1 MRSEL
6 VRPLAELLRSH
17 AVCRGDKLAYRD
29 HRRDVTYAELERN
42 TARLAGH
49 LASLGV
55 ERGDRVLICLG
66 NSVEVPESYLAVL
79 RAAAVA
85 IPVDPHSSPDELTHV
100 LRDSAANAVITDRPR
115 AERLAAV
122 LDRCGASGTP
132 LVVVDDSAAEYPY
145 ADLIG
150 TEPPYPARD
159 DLGLDEI
166 AWSLYT
172 SGTTGEPKG
181 VLATQRNALWS
192 VAACYAPQ
200 LGLSENELLLWPLP
214 LYHSL
219 AHVLCVVGVV
229 ATGATAH
236 ILPGYSAADVL
247 GAMRAEPFTMLA
259 GVPTMY
265 RHLLEAAADGMHA
278 PALRACLVTGAV
290 TTPDLR
296 LAFEETFGIP
306 LLDSYGSTETSGA
319 ITMTAPGGAPQGSC
333 GIPVPG
339 LAVRLVDPESRRD
352 VVTPGTEGEVWVS
365 GPNVMAGYHNR
376 PDATAEALQDGW
388 YRTGDVAR
396 RDELG
401 FLTITGR
408 LKELIIRGGE
418 NIHPGE
424 IEKALLGA
432 PGVSDVIVAGRLD
445 DRLGE
450 VPVAY
455 VVPAPDGDPDGRVLL
470 DLCRRRLA
478 PHKVPAEIYAI
489 DAVPRTGSGKP
500 MRRALAGKKA
510 DLLISD
516 AEISVPV
523 DTGENDVPAVRAG
536 LLASLGRL
544 LAYSDRLSVVSDLV
558 RAATAAVKGLSGLGE
573 VDPLRDFRSLGLNSM
588 AAVSL
593 RNRLAALTGLELAVT
608 IAFDHPTPAELAAE
622 LLHRLTGERAEVK
635 SRERRRTR
643 TGTWSA
649 EPVAIVGM
657 SCRYPGGVRSPEDL
671 WRLVENSTDAVGPFP
686 ADRGWDLAA
695 LYDEDPETP
704 GTSYVREGGF
714 LYDAGDFDAE
724 FFGISPREAL
734 AMDPQQRLLLET
746 SWEAIERA
754 GIDPTSLRGSRTG
767 VFAGVMFHDYATGG
781 VDLPADLEGY
791 LGTGSAGSVASGRV
805 SYVFG
810 LEGPAVTVDTACSSS
825 LVALHLA
832 AQALRS
838 GECDLALAGGVA
850 IMSTPSAFVEFSRQ
864 RGLSR
869 DGRCKPFAAAADG
882 TGWSEGTGMLLVERL
897 SDARRLGHRVLAVV
911 RGTAVNQDGASNGLT
926 APSGPSQQR
935 VIRQALDQARLSG
948 RDVDVVEA
956 HGTGTTLGDP
966 IEAQAVIATYGQDRD
981 AGLPV
986 YLGSLKSNIGHAQA
1000 AAGVGGV
1007 IKMVEAMRRGVVP
1020 ATLHVD
1026 EPSPH
1031 VDWSAGSV
1039 ELVTEARPWPA
1050 AERPRRAAVS
1060 SFGVSGTNAHVILEG
1075 VPAED
1080 EAEGD
1085 GRSPLVPW
1093 VVSGK
1098 SAAAVDAMTSRVRE
1112 FARQA
1117 PEALSADVGMSLA
1130 SRAVFGHRAVL
1141 LGELLVRGTAEPGDL
1156 AILFT
1161 GQGSQ
1166 RPGMG
1171 RELYTA
1177 FPIFAEAFDEVE
1189 RLTGLPL
1196 QEMVFADHADGPLD
1210 QTGIAQVAIFAVEVA
1225 LFRLTQWLGLRAT
1238 FVNGHSV
1245 GQIAAAHAAG
1255 VLSLPDACALVTARA
1270 RLMQALPG
1278 GGGMAAVELPEEEV
1292 ADALPDGVT
1301 IAAVNGP
1308 ADVVISGPEGAVT
1321 ALADR
1326 WRAAGVRVKRLAV
1339 SHAFHSPLMEPML
1352 QEFGQV
1358 VAGLSFRDPVIAG
1371 LPAEAADPAY
1381 WVAHVR
1387 EPVRFADMVQELGSR
1402 GVTRWLELGPDGVL
1416 TALAQRIVDADG
1428 HAFAAA
1434 MRSGRSEVETLLTAL
1449 STLWTAGTHVN
1460 WPTLLGAWGG
1470 RHLTSIPT
1478 YPFRHQRFWL
1488 AAGGKPDAA
1497 AAGLT
1502 AADHPLLGATTELA
1516 ASGGH
1521 LLTGRLSLESHP
1533 WLADHV
1539 VEGHI
1544 LFPGTAFVEL
1554 AIRASDAVGCSFVEE
1569 LTLHTPLVIPRLG
1582 AVYIQLA
1589 VGAADETGR
1598 RPVTIH
1604 SRPADVGET
1613 MPWLRHATGTVGNV
1627 GGPDAEPLTEWPP
1640 ASAVPIDIEGFIERR
1655 AAAGIAYGPLF
1666 RGLRAAWR
1674 SGDDV
1679 YAEVAFPGNDAEA
1692 RLFGLHPA
1700 LLDSALHSL
1709 EYMRRNGDDLA
1720 LPYAWTGV
1728 RLLASGAR
1736 TLRVK
1741 LVGDGHGPVRVSMA
1755 DEDGQPVATIAALTL
1770 RTLQPGWTGQ
1780 ADDGGLFDVTW
1791 EPLPFDAIEVEAEVA
1806 RCPAATGTD
1815 PTVAARAAI
1824 TWALGEIQRDL
1835 ADDAD
1840 RAGRPFVIVT
1850 RKAVAAIPGDDIDLA
1865 MAAVVGLVRSAQSE
1879 NPGRYMLV
1887 DVDGDAA
1894 SDRAV
1899 PGAVAAALRAG
1910 EPQLAIRAGQAL
1922 VLRLSG
1928 VAAGGGPELVPPAG
1942 SGRWRLDVVGTGA
1955 LESRLGLVPAPEA
1968 GRDLEP
1974 GQVRVSLRAAG
1985 VNFRD
1990 ALYALGLYPGEIT
2003 MGGEGAGIVI
2013 ETGPDVTEF
2022 APGDRVMGIVEGGF
2036 GPVAVADA
2044 RLITH
2049 LPDGWTFAQGASVPV
2064 AFLTAYYALTD
2075 LADLREGERLL
2086 VHAAAGGVGMAAV
2099 QLARH
2104 FGADVYATA
2113 STGKWGKVADLG
2125 VSLGHIA
2132 SSRTIEFADRF
2143 LSETAGQGVDVVLNS
2158 LVHEYTDA
2166 TLRLL
2171 PRGGRFLELGKI
2183 DIRDPGVIAA
2193 SYPGVSYQ
2201 AFDVSEAGPER
2212 IRAMLGE
2219 LLRLFREGALEPPPV
2234 RAWDVRSAVEAFRFV
2249 SAGRHVGKVVLT
2261 IPGDLMFGTGTVL
2274 VTGATGALGKLVT
2287 RHLAVTHGVRDFLL
2301 ASRRGSKAPG
2311 AADIAA
2317 ELTGGG
2323 ARVEFAACDTADRS
2337 ALERLLA
2344 GRSLSAVVHIAGIVD
2359 DGVITSL
2366 TPDRFDTV
2374 ARPKVDAAWYLH
2386 ELTSGMDLSA
2396 FVLFSSAAGVFG
2408 NPGQGNY
2415 AAANTFLDALARL
2428 RRSAGLPATA
2438 IAWGLWA
2445 ADSAMTRELDAASAH
2460 RTRRD
2465 AMVALSP
2472 EAALTLLDGAVA
2484 DPTHPALVA
2493 TRFDRAMLAGDAAS
2507 RSPLL
2512 AGLYRKPAVRQGA
2525 ADGSGSA
2532 QSEGRRLAR
2541 RLTGLAV
2548 RERDDLLLE
2557 LIRQRIAEVLGYAEL
2572 DSARL
2577 LSNTFKE
2584 LGFDSLTA
2592 IDLRNALAA
2601 ATGLRLPATLVFDY
2615 PTPAGLAPRLRELLS
2630 EAADDM
2636 PQVVSAPVAPPA
2648 QAPVASDSDA
2658 IVIVGMA
2665 CRYPGGVRSPG
2676 ELWRLIADGGDAVAG
2691 LPSDRNWDL
2700 DDLYDP
2706 DPDRYGRSY
2715 VREGAFLYDAAEFD
2729 AEFFGVSPREA
2740 LAMDPQQR
2748 LLLET
2753 SWEAI
2758 ERAGIDPTSLG
2769 GSRTGV
2775 FTGLISHDYN
2785 DLLRGS
2791 AESEGYRLVGTAG
2804 SVASGRVAYSLGLEG
2819 PAVTV
2824 DTACSSSL
2832 VALHLAVQSLRSGEC
2847 DLALAGGVTVMAT
2860 PGMFVEFSRQRGL
2873 SPDGRCKAF
2882 AAAADGTGWG
2892 EGVGLVLV
2900 ERLSDARRL
2909 GHRVLAV
2916 VRGSAVNQDGA
2927 SNGLTAPNGPSQQRV
2942 IRAALAQA
2950 GLAERD
2956 VDVVEAH
2963 GTGTQLGDPI
2973 EAQALLA
2980 TYGQG
2985 RDPGCPVL
2993 LGSVKS
2999 NIGHT
3004 QAASG
3009 VAGVI
3014 KMVEAMARGVVPA
3027 SLHVDEPSPHVDWSA
3042 GSVELVTEARPW
3054 PEVGRVRRA
3063 GVSSFGISGT
3073 NAHVIIEQAA
3083 PQETT
3088 PQETTPQETTP
3099 QETTPHETTP
3109 HETAPHETTPQET
3122 APQGRAPEGMS
3133 PGAVAVGVGGPV
3145 SVGPSVVPLVV
3156 SGKTPGA
3163 VAEMAARV
3171 RAFTAGAGLAAVADA
3186 GAGLA
3191 ARAVFE
3197 HRAVLVDGAV
3207 VEGTASAG
3215 ELAVLFTGQGSQ
3227 WAGMGRELYAGF
3239 PVFAEAFDEVEQLT
3253 GLPLRE
3259 VVFTDEEPGG
3269 ALDQTGV
3276 AQVAIFAVE
3285 VALWR
3290 LVGWLGVRPDAVSG
3304 HSVGLVA
3311 AAYAA
3316 GVLSLAD
3323 ACVLITARARLMQGL
3338 PAGGAM
3344 AAVEL
3349 PEDQVIGRLP
3359 EGVAVAAVNG
3369 PSSVVISGVAGAVDE
3384 LVEGWRAE
3392 GVRVKRLAVSHAF
3405 HSPLMEPMLEEFAAV
3420 LEGLS
3425 FHDPDIAGLPPRVNE
3440 PEFWVAHVREPV
3452 RFADTVMDLHS
3463 RGVGRWLELGP
3474 DGVLSALVQRSVDP
3488 EGQVFVPA
3496 MRARRSESVTLLT
3509 ALAAL
3514 WTHGTPVDWAAL
3526 FAFWNARPAP
3536 DLPTYP
3542 FQHERF
3548 WPTATDAGL
3557 EVDAKPEMRAAQ
3569 GDWSEPAAR
3578 SGCYAATW
3586 RNVADSATP
3595 VLSGAWL
3602 VVVPEVSHSN
3612 EPEWAAQIT
3621 RMLAKSGATVHTLE
3635 VPARADMEDPSWLV
3649 SKLRLV
3655 PDSGRL
3661 AGVVS
3666 LAALQDQERPSGG
3679 GLPLGLAINLLLIQA
3694 LKDIDT
3700 PLWCVTSEAVA
3711 VTVTDRILSPLAA
3724 QTWGLGRV
3732 AALELGSRWGGLVDL
3747 PARPASR
3754 ILSRLCMALSGLPAG
3769 PGHEDQI
3776 AVRASGLFVRRM
3788 DRMAE
3793 PSAGTWRPAP
3803 GTVLI
3808 TGGTGALGAQLA
3820 RVLAA
3825 KGADHLLL
3833 VSRTGPD
3840 APGSAELAEEV
3851 RRLGAEVS
3859 VVACDIA
3866 DREALARVIDAVPAD
3881 RPLRTVVHLA
3891 GLADDGVLDRM
3902 SASRFERVL
3911 AAKAEGARHL
3921 DELTRERCG
3930 ELADFVLFSSLA
3942 GFLGNAGQANYAAA
3956 NAYLDALAECRRA
3969 DGLPGL
3975 SVAWGPWAGPG
3986 LASAE
3991 VGHRSTD
3998 GLAELTP
4005 DNAIAMLS
4013 RLLGSGR
4020 RGVVAV
4026 ADVDWAVFGRHFT
4039 AIRSSPLLTGLTAE
4053 AENRAGARPTGE
4065 WSLASKFAEL
4075 AGDPEQLE
4083 LVLQTV
4089 RTEAAAILGH
4099 AAADRIVIDRGFLE
4113 LGFDSLAA
4121 VNLRNRLIVLTG
4133 LRLPTTVLFDYPTP
4147 AALADFVSHR
4157 LAGDGRESHADD
4169 LVQSVAEVSVPAAS
4183 DDEIDALDLQGLLK
4197 LARNTEG
4204 LAR

>member
-1 MRSEL
+1 MRSDL
-6 VRPLAELLRSH
+6 VRPLAELVRSH
-17 AVCRGDKLAYRD
+17 AMCRGGKLAYRD
-29 HRRDVTYAELERN
+29 HRRGVTYAELERN

-49 LASLGV
+49 LAGLGV

-85 IPVDPHSSPDELTHV
+85 IPVDPHSSPDELTHI
-100 LRDSAANAVITDRPR
+100 LRDSAARAVITDLPR
-115 AERLAAV
+115 ADRLPAV
-122 LDRCGASGTP
+122 LDRCGTPGTP
-132 LVVVDDSAAEYPY
+132 LVVVGDADAEHPY
-145 ADLIG
+145 EDLIG
-150 TEPPYPARD
+150 AEPPYPARD

-200 LGLSENELLLWPLP
+200 LGLSEEELMLWPLP

-219 AHVLCVVGVV
+219 AHVLCVVGVM
-229 ATGATAH
+229 ATGATVR

-265 RHLLEAAADGMHA
+265 RQLLEAAAEGLHA

-296 LAFEETFGIP
+296 LAFEETFAIP

-388 YRTGDVAR
+388 YHTGDVAR

-424 IEKALLGA
+424 IEKVLLGA
-432 PGVSDVIVAGRLD
+432 PGVGDVIVAGRPD

-455 VVPAPDGDPDGRVLL
+455 VVPAPDADPDGRVLL
-470 DLCRRRLA
+470 DLCRRGLA

-500 MRRALAGKKA
+500 MRRAMAGKQAELLICGAEPSVPA
-510 DLLISD
+510 DL
-516 AEISVPV
+516 
-523 DTGENDVPAVRAG
+523 GEDDVPAARAG
-536 LLASLGRL
+536 LLAN
-544 LAYSDRLSVVSDLV
+544 LAGLPAYNDRLSAVSDLV
-558 RAATAAVKGLSGLGE
+558 RAATAAVKSLAGPEE
-573 VDPLRDFRSLGLNSM
+573 VDPLRDFRSLGLDSV
-588 AAVSL
+588 AAVGL
-593 RNRLAALTGLELAVT
+593 RDRLAALTGLELTVT

-622 LLHRLTGERAEVK
+622 LLHRLTGERAEAK

-643 TGTWSA
+643 TGTWTA

-671 WRLVENSTDAVGPFP
+671 WRLVESSADAVGPFP

-695 LYDEDPETP
+695 LYDEDPEKP
-704 GTSYVREGGF
+704 GTSYVRDGGF
-714 LYDAGDFDAE
+714 LYDAGDFDPE

-781 VDLPADLEGY
+781 VDLPPELEGY
-791 LGTGSAGSVASGRV
+791 LGTGNAGSVASGRV

-850 IMSTPSAFVEFSRQ
+850 IMATPSAFVEFSRQ

-869 DGRCKPFAAAADG
+869 DGRCKAFAAAADG
-882 TGWSEGTGMLLVERL
+882 TGWSEGAGMLLVERL

-926 APSGPSQQR
+926 APSGPAQQR
-935 VIRQALDQARLSG
+935 VIRQALEQARLSG

-966 IEAQAVIATYGQDRD
+966 IEAQAVIATYGQDRA
-981 AGLPV
+981 AGSPV

-1000 AAGVGGV
+1000 AAGAGGV

-1031 VDWSAGSV
+1031 VDWSAGAV

-1050 AERPRRAAVS
+1050 ADRPRRAAVS

-1080 EAEGD
+1080 EAERD

-1093 VVSGK
+1093 VMSGK
-1098 SAAAVDAMTSRVRE
+1098 SATAVAEMTSRLRE
-1112 FARQA
+1112 FAGQE
-1117 PEALSADVGMSLA
+1117 PEAPSADVGMSLA
-1130 SRAVFGHRAVL
+1130 SRAVFRHRAVL
-1141 LGELLVRGTAEPGDL
+1141 LGERLVEGTAESGDL

-1196 QEMVFADHADGPLD
+1196 REVVFVDHADGSLD
-1210 QTGIAQVAIFAVEVA
+1210 QTGTAQVAIFAVEVA
-1225 LFRLTQWLGLRAT
+1225 LFRVTQWLGLRAA

-1278 GGGMAAVELPEEEV
+1278 GGAMAAVELPEEAV
-1292 ADALPDGVT
+1292 AGALPDGVA

-1308 ADVVISGPEGAVT
+1308 ADVVISGPEGAVS
-1321 ALADR
+1321 ALQDR
-1326 WRAAGVRVKRLAV
+1326 WRAAGVRVKRLKV

-1358 VAGLSFRDPVIAG
+1358 VAGLSFHEPAVAG
-1371 LPAEAADPAY
+1371 LPAEVADLDY

-1387 EPVRFADMVQELGSR
+1387 EPVRFADMVQELSSR

-1434 MRSGRSEVETLLTAL
+1434 MRAGRSETETLLTAL

-1460 WPTLLGAWGG
+1460 WSALLGGWGG
-1470 RHLTSIPT
+1470 RNLAGVPT
-1478 YPFRHQRFWL
+1478 YPFRRRRYWL

-1502 AADHPLLGATTELA
+1502 AADHPLLGAVTELA

-1521 LLTGRLSLESHP
+1521 LLTGRLSLATHP

-1539 VEGHI
+1539 VAGHV

-1569 LTLHTPLVIPRLG
+1569 LTLHTPLVIPPSD
-1582 AVYIQLA
+1582 AVCVQVC
-1589 VGAADETGR
+1589 VGAADEAGR

-1604 SRPADVGET
+1604 SRPADAGET
-1613 MPWLRHATGTVGNV
+1613 VPWLRHATGTVSDVAGS
-1627 GGPDAEPLTEWPP
+1627 DAEPLTEWPP
-1640 ASAVPIDIEGFIERR
+1640 ASAVPIDLEGFIEQR

-1679 YAEVAFPGNDAEA
+1679 YAEVAFPGDDTEA
-1692 RLFGLHPA
+1692 RRFGLHPA
-1700 LLDSALHSL
+1700 LLDSALHPL
-1709 EYMRRNGDDLA
+1709 EYLRSGSDGLA
-1720 LPYAWTGV
+1720 LPYAWTGI

-1736 TLRVK
+1736 MLRVK
-1741 LVGDGHGPVRVSMA
+1741 LIGDGQGSVRLSMA
-1755 DEDGQPVATIAALTL
+1755 DEEGRPVAAIAALTL
-1770 RTLQPGWTGQ
+1770 RTLEPGRPER

-1791 EPLPFDAIEVEAEVA
+1791 EPLPIDAIEAAEADVV
-1806 RCPAATGTD
+1806 RCPAVTGTD
-1815 PTVAARAAI
+1815 PAAAARAAI

-1835 ADDAD
+1835 AEDAD
-1840 RAGRPFVIVT
+1840 RAGRPLVIVT
-1850 RKAVAAIPGDDIDLA
+1850 RKAVAAVPGDDVDLA
-1865 MAAVVGLVRSAQSE
+1865 MAAVVGLVRSALSE
-1879 NPGRYMLV
+1879 NPGRYVLV

-1894 SDRAV
+1894 SDRAI

-1922 VLRLSG
+1922 VQRLSRI
-1928 VAAGGGPELVPPAG
+1928 ATGGGPELVPPAG
-1942 SGRWRLDVVGTGA
+1942 AGPWRLDVVGTGA
-1955 LESRLGLVPAPEA
+1955 LENRLGLVPAPEA
-1968 GRDLEP
+1968 GRPLEP
-1974 GQVRVSLRAAG
+1974 GQVRVELRAAG

-1990 ALYALGLYPGEIT
+1990 ALYALGMYPGEIA

-2013 ETGPDVTEF
+2013 ETGQDVTEF
-2022 APGDRVMGIVEGGF
+2022 ALGDRVMGIVEGGF

-2064 AFLTAYYALTD
+2064 VFLTAYYALTD

-2104 FGADVYATA
+2104 LGADVYATA
-2113 STGKWGKVADLG
+2113 STGKWDKVAGIG
-2125 VSLGHIA
+2125 VNPRHIA

-2143 LSETAGQGVDVVLNS
+2143 LGETAGQGVDVVLNS
-2158 LVHEYTDA
+2158 LAHEYTDA

-2183 DIRDPGVIAA
+2183 DVRDPEAIAA
-2193 SYPGVSYQ
+2193 SYPGVGYQ
-2201 AFDVSEAGPER
+2201 AFDLAEAGPER
-2212 IRAMLGE
+2212 IHALLGE
-2219 LLRLFREGALEPPPV
+2219 LLRLFREGVLTPPPV
-2234 RAWDVRSAVEAFRFV
+2234 RAWDVRSAAEAFRFV

-2261 IPGDLMFGTGTVL
+2261 IPGDPMFGTGTVL

-2301 ASRRGSKAPG
+2301 VSRRGSEAPG
-2311 AADIAA
+2311 AA
-2317 ELTGGG
+2317 ELAGELAGGG
-2323 ARVEFAACDTADRS
+2323 ARVEFAACDVADRS

-2344 GRSLSAVVHIAGIVD
+2344 GRSLSAVVHVAGIVD

-2374 ARPKVDAAWYLH
+2374 ARPKADAAWYLH

-2396 FVLFSSAAGVFG
+2396 FVLFSSAAGILG

-2415 AAANTFLDALARL
+2415 AAANTFLDALARH

-2445 ADSAMTRELDAASAH
+2445 ADSAMTRELDAAHAR
-2460 RTRRD
+2460 RTARD

-2472 EAALTLLDGAVA
+2472 ESALPLLDSAVV
-2484 DPTHPALVA
+2484 DPARPSLVA
-2493 TRFDRAMLAGDAAS
+2493 TRFDRAMLAGDGAS

-2512 AGLYRKPAVRQGA
+2512 AALYRPAVRQRA
-2525 ADGSGSA
+2525 ADSSGSV
-2532 QSEGRRLAR
+2532 QSEGQRLAR
-2541 RLTGLAV
+2541 RLAELTIP
-2548 RERDDLLLE
+2548 ERDELLLE
-2557 LIRQRIAEVLGYAEL
+2557 LIRQRIADVLGYAEL

-2577 LSNTFKE
+2577 RSNTFRE
-2584 LGFDSLTA
+2584 LGLDSLTA

-2630 EAADDM
+2630 EAIDDM
-2636 PQVVSAPVAPPA
+2636 PRAAPAPVAPPT
-2648 QAPVASDSDA
+2648 QAPVASDSDT

-2676 ELWRLIADGGDAVAG
+2676 ELWQLIADGGDAVAG
-2691 LPSDRNWDL
+2691 LPSDRGWNL
-2700 DDLYDP
+2700 DELYDP
-2706 DPDRYGRSY
+2706 DPEQYGRMY
-2715 VREGAFLYDAAEFD
+2715 VREGGFVYDAADFD
-2729 AEFFGVSPREA
+2729 AEFFGISPREA

-2748 LLLET
+2748 LLLEV

-2775 FTGLISHDYN
+2775 FTGVISHDYH

-2832 VALHLAVQSLRSGEC
+2832 VALHWAVQSLRSGEC

-2860 PGMFVEFSRQRGL
+2860 PGTFVEFSRQRGL

-2882 AAAADGTGWG
+2882 AAAADGTGWS
-2892 EGVGLVLV
+2892 EGVGMLLV

-2909 GHRVLAV
+2909 GHRVLAG

-2942 IRAALAQA
+2942 IRAAL
-2950 GLAERD
+2950 
-2956 VDVVEAH
+2956 
-2963 GTGTQLGDPI
+2963 
-2973 EAQALLA
+2973 
-2980 TYGQG
+2980 
-2985 RDPGCPVL
+2985 
-2993 LGSVKS
+2993 
-2999 NIGHT
+2999 
-3004 QAASG
+3004 
-3009 VAGVI
+3009 
-3014 KMVEAMARGVVPA
+3014 
-3027 SLHVDEPSPHVDWSA
+3027 
-3042 GSVELVTEARPW
+3042 
-3054 PEVGRVRRA
+3054 
-3063 GVSSFGISGT
+3063 
-3073 NAHVIIEQAA
+3073 
-3083 PQETT
+3083 
-3088 PQETTPQETTP
+3088 
-3099 QETTPHETTP
+3099 
-3109 HETAPHETTPQET
+3109 
-3122 APQGRAPEGMS
+3122 
-3133 PGAVAVGVGGPV
+3133 
-3145 SVGPSVVPLVV
+3145 
-3156 SGKTPGA
+3156 
-3163 VAEMAARV
+3163 
-3171 RAFTAGAGLAAVADA
+3171 
-3186 GAGLA
+3186 
-3191 ARAVFE
+3191 
-3197 HRAVLVDGAV
+3197 
-3207 VEGTASAG
+3207 
-3215 ELAVLFTGQGSQ
+3215 
-3227 WAGMGRELYAGF
+3227 
-3239 PVFAEAFDEVEQLT
+3239 
-3253 GLPLRE
+3253 
-3259 VVFTDEEPGG
+3259 
-3269 ALDQTGV
+3269 
-3276 AQVAIFAVE
+3276 
-3285 VALWR
+3285 
-3290 LVGWLGVRPDAVSG
+3290 
-3304 HSVGLVA
+3304 
-3311 AAYAA
+3311 
-3316 GVLSLAD
+3316 
-3323 ACVLITARARLMQGL
+3323 
-3338 PAGGAM
+3338 
-3344 AAVEL
+3344 
-3349 PEDQVIGRLP
+3349 
-3359 EGVAVAAVNG
+3359 
-3369 PSSVVISGVAGAVDE
+3369 
-3384 LVEGWRAE
+3384 
-3392 GVRVKRLAVSHAF
+3392 
-3405 HSPLMEPMLEEFAAV
+3405 
-3420 LEGLS
+3420 
-3425 FHDPDIAGLPPRVNE
+3425 
-3440 PEFWVAHVREPV
+3440 
-3452 RFADTVMDLHS
+3452 
-3463 RGVGRWLELGP
+3463 
-3474 DGVLSALVQRSVDP
+3474 
-3488 EGQVFVPA
+3488 
-3496 MRARRSESVTLLT
+3496 
-3509 ALAAL
+3509 
-3514 WTHGTPVDWAAL
+3514 
-3526 FAFWNARPAP
+3526 
-3536 DLPTYP
+3536 
-3542 FQHERF
+3542 
-3548 WPTATDAGL
+3548 
-3557 EVDAKPEMRAAQ
+3557 
-3569 GDWSEPAAR
+3569 
-3578 SGCYAATW
+3578 
-3586 RNVADSATP
+3586 
-3595 VLSGAWL
+3595 
-3602 VVVPEVSHSN
+3602 
-3612 EPEWAAQIT
+3612 
-3621 RMLAKSGATVHTLE
+3621 
-3635 VPARADMEDPSWLV
+3635 
-3649 SKLRLV
+3649 
-3655 PDSGRL
+3655 
-3661 AGVVS
+3661 
-3666 LAALQDQERPSGG
+3666 
-3679 GLPLGLAINLLLIQA
+3679 
-3694 LKDIDT
+3694 
-3700 PLWCVTSEAVA
+3700 
-3711 VTVTDRILSPLAA
+3711 
-3724 QTWGLGRV
+3724 
-3732 AALELGSRWGGLVDL
+3732 
-3747 PARPASR
+3747 
-3754 ILSRLCMALSGLPAG
+3754 
-3769 PGHEDQI
+3769 
-3776 AVRASGLFVRRM
+3776 
-3788 DRMAE
+3788 
-3793 PSAGTWRPAP
+3793 
-3803 GTVLI
+3803 
-3808 TGGTGALGAQLA
+3808 
-3820 RVLAA
+3820 
-3825 KGADHLLL
+3825 
-3833 VSRTGPD
+3833 
-3840 APGSAELAEEV
+3840 
-3851 RRLGAEVS
+3851 
-3859 VVACDIA
+3859 
-3866 DREALARVIDAVPAD
+3866 
-3881 RPLRTVVHLA
+3881 
-3891 GLADDGVLDRM
+3891 
-3902 SASRFERVL
+3902 
-3911 AAKAEGARHL
+3911 
-3921 DELTRERCG
+3921 
-3930 ELADFVLFSSLA
+3930 
-3942 GFLGNAGQANYAAA
+3942 
-3956 NAYLDALAECRRA
+3956 
-3969 DGLPGL
+3969 
-3975 SVAWGPWAGPG
+3975 
-3986 LASAE
+3986 
-3991 VGHRSTD
+3991 
-3998 GLAELTP
+3998 
-4005 DNAIAMLS
+4005 
-4013 RLLGSGR
+4013 
-4020 RGVVAV
+4020 
-4026 ADVDWAVFGRHFT
+4026 
-4039 AIRSSPLLTGLTAE
+4039 
-4053 AENRAGARPTGE
+4053 
-4065 WSLASKFAEL
+4065 
-4075 AGDPEQLE
+4075 
-4083 LVLQTV
+4083 
-4089 RTEAAAILGH
+4089 
-4099 AAADRIVIDRGFLE
+4099 
-4113 LGFDSLAA
+4113 
-4121 VNLRNRLIVLTG
+4121 
-4133 LRLPTTVLFDYPTP
+4133 
-4147 AALADFVSHR
+4147 
-4157 LAGDGRESHADD
+4157 
-4169 LVQSVAEVSVPAAS
+4169 
-4183 DDEIDALDLQGLLK
+4183 
-4197 LARNTEG
+4197 
-4204 LAR
+4204 